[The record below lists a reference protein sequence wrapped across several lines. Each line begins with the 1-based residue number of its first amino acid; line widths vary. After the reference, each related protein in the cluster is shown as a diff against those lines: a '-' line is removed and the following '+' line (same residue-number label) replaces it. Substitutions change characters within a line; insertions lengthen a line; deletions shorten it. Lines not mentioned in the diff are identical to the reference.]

1 MWLTTDNI
9 SYAVLI
15 AVNEMLEDAK
25 CYGDKFPRGPVV
37 KNLPANAGDMG
48 SIPGPGILRM
58 PRGRKAQV
66 LQLLKP
72 VHLEPVF
79 HNKRGHP
86 NAMKSSPHYAVTRE
100 SHGQQ

>member
-9 SYAVLI
+9 SYVVLI
-15 AVNEMLEDAK
+15 AVNEMLEDVK
-25 CYGDKFPRGPVV
+25 CYGDKFPCGPVV

-48 SIPGPGILRM
+48 SIPGPGILHM

-72 VHLEPVF
+72 VCI
-79 HNKRGHP
+79 
-86 NAMKSSPHYAVTRE
+86 
-100 SHGQQ
+100 